1 MFEVLG
7 ADRYSI
13 NIQKVDDKLYNME
26 LIFFYDRD
34 NKDNRDTFQNSIPYF
49 VNATKAMSIIGHS
62 VTEIDKENLI
72 LKLILTTT
80 FERISDTIVGEFIN
94 HGSLGKVTI
103 SQLFTIVSYATVDM
117 VNKMKDSMKE

>member
-13 NIQKVDDKLYNME
+13 NIQRVDDKLYNME
-26 LIFFYDRD
+26 LIFFYDR
-34 NKDNRDTFQNSIPYF
+34 NNNNYKDTFQNSIPYF

-62 VTEIDKENLI
+62 ITEIDKENLI

-94 HGSLGKVTI
+94 HGSLGKTTI
-103 SQLFTIVSYATVDM
+103 SQLFAMVSYATVDM
-117 VNKMKDSMKE
+117 VNSMKDSMKG